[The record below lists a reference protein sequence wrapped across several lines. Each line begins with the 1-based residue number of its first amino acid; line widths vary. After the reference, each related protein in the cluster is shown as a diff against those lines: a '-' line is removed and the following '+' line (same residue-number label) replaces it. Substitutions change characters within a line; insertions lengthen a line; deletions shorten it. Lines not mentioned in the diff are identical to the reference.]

1 MKKITR
7 LLAALLLG
15 QLVYS
20 CAADS
25 PIDTDT
31 PTESNTP
38 HPITVKASLP
48 SEAESRA
55 QITYAN
61 QDTTREV
68 FMWNDEDEI
77 NIINITKISENPF
90 GILYVPSSSSG
101 HVAPLTPRSDQVN
114 LNLNVE
120 SGDTILAIYGEI
132 NRFTHKDDNGKTYY
146 DERRI
151 FMIGLGTEGNKPQYI
166 VENPDDSSLAY
177 MKDNLKMYDIVIA
190 EKDGEV
196 PDLHFKHL
204 SAIMRVTL
212 HNATGK
218 DLYPTKLEFKYPSV
232 TDKESFLN
240 TALYCSVTDENP
252 DNLGLKAYDD
262 KTEFYGG
269 SEPYTA
275 NIGTTIN
282 GKEETT
288 DIGEPIPAGE
298 SYELYFSTV
307 PRINNDSY
315 GESLTI
321 HLIASHDTDNP
332 YAITLD
338 GFNEVI
344 TEGKRYWFD
353 LTATPEGTL
362 MLTSQWKKLQQTA
375 N

>member
-25 PIDTDT
+25 LIDTDT
-31 PTESNTP
+31 PTDAATP
-38 HPITVKASLP
+38 RRITVKAFLP

-55 QITYAN
+55 QIAYGC

-68 FMWNDEDEI
+68 FMWNKEDTI
-77 NIINITKISENPF
+77 NIINISKLAAYPYGVEGLRNLSID
-90 GILYVPSSSSG
+90 G
-101 HVAPLTPRSDQVN
+101 HNATFES
-114 LNLNVE
+114 VE
-120 SGDTILAIYGEI
+120 PTDMAIDAGDVIFAIYG
-132 NRFTHKDDNGKTYY
+132 NGVFRRKYNSDATF
-146 DERRI
+146 DERNI
-151 FMIGLGTEGNKPQYI
+151 FTIDVGTESNKPQYI
-166 VENPDDSSLAY
+166 VGNPDNSTLAY
-177 MKDNLKMYDIVIA
+177 MRDNLKMYDIVVA

-232 TDKESFLN
+232 TGTESFFN
-240 TALYCSVTDENP
+240 STLYCSVTGDNP
-252 DNLGLKAYDD
+252 DNFGLIAHISDD
-262 KTEFYGG
+262 IFKG
-269 SEPYTA
+269 SDPYTA

-282 GKEETT
+282 GKDGTA
-288 DIGEPIPAGE
+288 DAGESIPAGE
-298 SYELYFSTV
+298 SYELYLSTL

-315 GESLTI
+315 GDGLTI
-321 HLIASHDTDNP
+321 HLIASHDTHNP

-344 TEGKRYWFD
+344 TAGKRYWFD